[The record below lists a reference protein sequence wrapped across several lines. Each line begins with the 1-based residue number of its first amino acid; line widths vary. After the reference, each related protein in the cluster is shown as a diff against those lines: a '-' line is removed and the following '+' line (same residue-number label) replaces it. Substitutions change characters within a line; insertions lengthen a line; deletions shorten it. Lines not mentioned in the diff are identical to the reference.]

1 MKMDGVPSNLLLAT
15 DRKRV
20 AAFLAVYVVVRFLA
34 DVASTRYAAGTGFS
48 PWFLGTALDIVLF
61 LVLGWKWWPL
71 PVVLM
76 TAHALRLPEGLR
88 ANLSTNIGDAIIYE
102 MIFAWAVKLTVD
114 QAKVSFPLRTLR
126 DVSYFAG
133 ILFLRR
139 PSLLGSSRAGF
150 SY

>member
-1 MKMDGVPSNLLLAT
+1 MKMGGVPSNLLLAT

-76 TAHALRLPEGLR
+76 TAHALACP
-88 ANLSTNIGDAIIYE
+88 
-102 MIFAWAVKLTVD
+102 
-114 QAKVSFPLRTLR
+114 QACARTYPRTSATRSFTK
-126 DVSYFAG
+126 
-133 ILFLRR
+133 
-139 PSLLGSSRAGF
+139 
-150 SY
+150 